1 MRGAVFLCLGRDS
14 VLEISDDVDADGMS
28 ILAVDM
34 CTDGAHGASL
44 LDRAVLADEEVV
56 ADACPAIV
64 QMPLMDSRSGDI
76 CVRVANVMN
85 DDAVRDKAVFEC
97 AKGEICR
104 LYRHARKGGGN
115 VP

>member
-1 MRGAVFLCLGRDS
+1 MRGTVFLCLGRDS
-14 VLEISDDVDADGMS
+14 VLEISDDVDADSMS
-28 ILAVDM
+28 ILAVDV
-34 CTDGAHGASL
+34 CADSAHGASL
-44 LDRAVLADEEVV
+44 FDRAVLADEEVV

-85 DDAVRDKAVFEC
+85 DDAVRDKTVFEC
-97 AKGEICR
+97 AKGEIRR

>member
-1 MRGAVFLCLGRDS
+1 MRGTVFLCLGRDS
-14 VLEISDDVDADGMS
+14 VLEISDDVDADSMS
-28 ILAVDM
+28 ILAVDV
-34 CTDGAHGASL
+34 CADGAHGASL
-44 LDRAVLADEEVV
+44 FDRAVLADEEVV

-64 QMPLMDSRSGDI
+64 QMPLMDGRGGDI
-76 CVRVANVMN
+76 CVRVADVMN

-97 AKGEICR
+97 AKGEIRR

>member
-34 CTDGAHGASL
+34 CTDGAHGAPL
-44 LDRAVLADEEVV
+44 LDRAILADEKVV

-64 QMPLMDSRSGDI
+64 QMPLVDGRGGDI

-97 AKGEICR
+97 AKGEIRR
-104 LYRHARKGGGN
+104 LYCHARKGGGN